1 MVETMARWVGPGQ
14 LVYGSD
20 RPVVDPVLTGR
31 EAELMASAGALFAST
46 TALAAVA
53 AA

>member
-20 RPVVDPVLTGR
+20 RPVVEPVATGR
-31 EAELMASAGALFAST
+31 ERD
-46 TALAAVA
+46 LAANAGSLLA
-53 AA
+53 ATGVPA